1 MGQLTMTVGEREEFL
16 AAMHIGVLAVER
28 ADGPPVSVPV
38 WYRYAP
44 GGVVEFITGRDSEK
58 ARLLERAGHASMC
71 AQRETLPYAYVT
83 VEGAVEFSDASE
95 DDRLDIATR
104 YLGAELGAD
113 YVAATA
119 SHDSVLVRLRPE
131 RWRTTDYAKYRP
143 GA

>member
-28 ADGPPVSVPV
+28 ADGPPVTAPV
-38 WYRYAP
+38 WYRYAS

-71 AQRETLPYAYVT
+71 AQSEALPYAYVT
-83 VEGAVEFSDASE
+83 VEGAVEFGDTSDDA
-95 DDRLDIATR
+95 RLDIATR
-104 YLGAELGAD
+104 YLGAELAAG
-113 YVAATA
+113 YLAATA
-119 SHDSVLVRLRPE
+119 GEDNVLVRLRPE

-143 GA
+143 GP